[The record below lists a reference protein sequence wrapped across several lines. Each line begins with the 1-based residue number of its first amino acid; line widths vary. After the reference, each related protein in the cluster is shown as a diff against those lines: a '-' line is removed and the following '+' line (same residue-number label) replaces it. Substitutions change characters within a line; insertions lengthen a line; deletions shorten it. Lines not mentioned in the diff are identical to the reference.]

1 MLGCGSE
8 AIFIRS
14 FLQPPLMT
22 QACRGASSP
31 PSHPH
36 HGPHSSLGPRWVLLV
51 CMALIL
57 LPFASAHGVDKPDED
72 EEDQEQVGMD
82 DDHADAAEGL
92 DHTTVMA
99 IAYGASSLTFLFV
112 WLSYSESN
120 MVFPPHVIGFA
131 KYSGLVHVL
140 LGLHDPLLLLGGLG
154 VFGLLAAPVVMK
166 LEGSKATIARVGM
179 VVLLASMFVAYF
191 ASSHGG
197 SFLEDT
203 IGLTTK
209 AAEVLAIGSLLL
221 LARTKHVPEE
231 E

>member
-1 MLGCGSE
+1 MRVSTH
-8 AIFIRS
+8 I
-14 FLQPPLMT
+14 M
-22 QACRGASSP
+22 QA
-31 PSHPH
+31 
-36 HGPHSSLGPRWVLLV
+36 V
-51 CMALIL
+51 CVALIL

-72 EEDQEQVGMD
+72 EENEEQAVMD
-82 DDHADAAEGL
+82 NDHADSTDGL

-99 IAYGASSLTFLFV
+99 IAYAASSLTFLFV
-112 WLSYSESN
+112 WLRWSESN

-131 KYSGLVHVL
+131 KYSGLVHLL
-140 LGLHDPLLLLGGLG
+140 LGLQDPLLLLGGLG

-166 LEGSKATIARVGM
+166 IEGSKATMARVGM

-197 SFLEDT
+197 SFFQDT

-209 AAEVLAIGSLLL
+209 AAEVLAIASILL
-221 LARTKHVPEE
+221 LARSKHLPEE

>member
-1 MLGCGSE
+1 MRASTH
-8 AIFIRS
+8 I
-14 FLQPPLMT
+14 M
-22 QACRGASSP
+22 QA
-31 PSHPH
+31 
-36 HGPHSSLGPRWVLLV
+36 V
-51 CMALIL
+51 CVALIL

-72 EEDQEQVGMD
+72 EENEEQAGMD
-82 DDHADAAEGL
+82 NDHADSTDGL

-99 IAYGASSLTFLFV
+99 IAYAASSLTFLFV
-112 WLSYSESN
+112 WLRWSESN

-131 KYSGLVHVL
+131 KYSGLVHLL
-140 LGLHDPLLLLGGLG
+140 LGLQDPLLLLGGLG

-166 LEGSKATIARVGM
+166 IEGSKATMARVGM

-197 SFLEDT
+197 SFFQDT

-209 AAEVLAIGSLLL
+209 AAEVLAIASILL
-221 LARTKHVPEE
+221 LARSKHLPEE

>member
-1 MLGCGSE
+1 MFTKTTMRVSTH
-8 AIFIRS
+8 I
-14 FLQPPLMT
+14 M
-22 QACRGASSP
+22 QA
-31 PSHPH
+31 
-36 HGPHSSLGPRWVLLV
+36 V
-51 CMALIL
+51 CVALIL

-72 EEDQEQVGMD
+72 EENEEQAGMD
-82 DDHADAAEGL
+82 NDHADSTDGL

-99 IAYGASSLTFLFV
+99 IAYAASSLTFLFV
-112 WLSYSESN
+112 WLRWSESN

-131 KYSGLVHVL
+131 KYSGLVHLL
-140 LGLHDPLLLLGGLG
+140 LGLQDPLLLLGGLG

-166 LEGSKATIARVGM
+166 IEGSKATMARLGM

-197 SFLEDT
+197 SFFQDT

-209 AAEVLAIGSLLL
+209 AAEVLAIASILL
-221 LARTKHVPEE
+221 LARSKHLPEE

>member
-1 MLGCGSE
+1 MRVSTH
-8 AIFIRS
+8 I
-14 FLQPPLMT
+14 M
-22 QACRGASSP
+22 QA
-31 PSHPH
+31 
-36 HGPHSSLGPRWVLLV
+36 V
-51 CMALIL
+51 CVALIL

-72 EEDQEQVGMD
+72 EENEEQAGMD
-82 DDHADAAEGL
+82 NDHADSTDGL

-99 IAYGASSLTFLFV
+99 IAYAASSLTFLFV
-112 WLSYSESN
+112 WLRWSESN

-131 KYSGLVHVL
+131 KYSGLVHLL
-140 LGLHDPLLLLGGLG
+140 LGLQDPLLLLGGLG

-166 LEGSKATIARVGM
+166 IEGSKATMARLGM

-197 SFLEDT
+197 SFFQDT

-209 AAEVLAIGSLLL
+209 AAEVLAIASILL
-221 LARTKHVPEE
+221 LARSKHLPEE

>member
-1 MLGCGSE
+1 MRVSTH
-8 AIFIRS
+8 IIR
-14 FLQPPLMT
+14 
-22 QACRGASSP
+22 A
-31 PSHPH
+31 
-36 HGPHSSLGPRWVLLV
+36 V
-51 CMALIL
+51 CVALIL

-72 EEDQEQVGMD
+72 EENEEQAGMD
-82 DDHADAAEGL
+82 NDHADSTDGL

-99 IAYGASSLTFLFV
+99 IAYAASSLTFLFV
-112 WLSYSESN
+112 WLRWSESN

-131 KYSGLVHVL
+131 KYSGLVHLL
-140 LGLHDPLLLLGGLG
+140 LGLQDPLLLLGGLG

-166 LEGSKATIARVGM
+166 IEGSKATMARLGM

-197 SFLEDT
+197 SFFQDT

-209 AAEVLAIGSLLL
+209 AAEVLAIASILL
-221 LARTKHVPEE
+221 LARSKHLPEE

>member
-1 MLGCGSE
+1 MRVSTH
-8 AIFIRS
+8 I
-14 FLQPPLMT
+14 M
-22 QACRGASSP
+22 QA
-31 PSHPH
+31 
-36 HGPHSSLGPRWVLLV
+36 V
-51 CMALIL
+51 CVALIL

-72 EEDQEQVGMD
+72 EENEEQAGMD
-82 DDHADAAEGL
+82 NDHADSTDGL

-99 IAYGASSLTFLFV
+99 IAYAASSLTFLFV
-112 WLSYSESN
+112 WLRWSESN

-131 KYSGLVHVL
+131 KYSGLVHLL
-140 LGLHDPLLLLGGLG
+140 LGLQDPLLLLGGLG

-166 LEGSKATIARVGM
+166 IEGSKATMARVGM

-197 SFLEDT
+197 SFFQDT

-209 AAEVLAIGSLLL
+209 AAEVLAIASILL
-221 LARTKHVPEE
+221 LARSKHLPEE

>member
-1 MLGCGSE
+1 M
-8 AIFIRS
+8 RS
-14 FLQPPLMT
+14 FLLCFLMT
-22 QACRGASSP
+22 QPSRGALNTLSN
-31 PSHPH
+31 SHR
-36 HGPHSSLGPRWVLLV
+36 GPHSSFGLRWVLLV
-51 CMALIL
+51 SVALML
-57 LPFASAHGVDKPDED
+57 LPFASAHGVDQPDED
-72 EEDQEQVGMD
+72 EANEEQPGMD
-82 DDHADAAEGL
+82 DDHAETADGL

-99 IAYGASSLTFLFV
+99 IAYAASSLTFLFV
-112 WLSYSESN
+112 WLKSSGSN

-166 LEGSKATIARVGM
+166 LEGSKATFARVGM

-209 AAEVLAIGSLLL
+209 AAEVLAIASILLI
-221 LARTKHVPEE
+221 ARTKPVPEE